1 MDYHKA
7 AQAVA
12 ALLSGGGS
20 GGGFESAT
28 RLHHIECEGP
38 LDDGLIEAWCLREEL
53 NQPWRL
59 ELSVLSLKAGLDLQD
74 MLALRLNLRS
84 TLSDGSEFWRGGI
97 VTHASADDADG
108 GFARYRLVVEPWL
121 GLLAHTRRSQVWQEK
136 SLIEIIESVFSQYSA
151 HAAWRWADCVTA
163 HLARSPFN
171 GAGEHRSYTLQYRE
185 TDLAFVSRL
194 LAEEGLVYRFERNDG
209 APLGHT
215 LVILADTVD
224 PASCPEDTCSASS
237 LGGQG
242 IRYHRSGIIEDQDT
256 IQAIGGVRRLPIYQA
271 VVAAWDYKAKRVV
284 AASAPTIGSIGGDQA
299 PRLEAFDWSGAYTF
313 ATSAAADR
321 AAELVQQAHEARHK
335 HWIGRSTVR
344 SFEAGTHFHLTESAL
359 DVLAA
364 LGQATG
370 RKSDDRRFL
379 LTRVIHAGI
388 SNLPKSTNDAI
399 VTTLHEGGVDL
410 LADWVPDEVKTQV
423 AQAGYGNHFEALRA
437 SVPWRPALQDD
448 NSLRL
453 NPKPTAPSTL
463 GATVVGPDDQ
473 ELHMDAQGRI
483 RVRFDFQTQPMGPD
497 TSASSTWVRVLQ
509 SYAGPGMG
517 LQFIPRIGQQV
528 LIAFWDND
536 IDRPYV
542 QCALYDGRGEGGV
555 PATPGG
561 KPGSTDT
568 SVFAKSSGHNPSA
581 QGNLTGGHSPA
592 WHGASMAD
600 VVPGAGQR
608 NASALSGWKT
618 QEFSGIGYTQLAFDD
633 SNNQLR
639 AQLAVT
645 QHGTQLNLGHLIHQA
660 DNHRGSFRGLG
671 FELRTDAY
679 GAIRAGAGVVL
690 STYGQDP
697 SEPAGDLVPAM
708 ALARQLEKLGQVM
721 SNAAGQHETVKLA
734 GDIGSHLAS
743 KSFIDQDAAPF
754 KAMRIAVSGMVD
766 EESPHKAT
774 VDAVSKNISA
784 SDDKKPH
791 TTDPIA
797 AIAAKAG
804 LSVNAGQD
812 LQMRAAETH
821 SSASGQDTHF
831 ATGANLRIHT
841 GQAIGML
848 AGAIGLGKE
857 AVGKG
862 ITVIAAKKDI
872 EIEAQS
878 DTMQIASK
886 GDMLIESE
894 NGHIDFAAAKRIIM
908 RVAGGASITIEGGNI
923 IHACP
928 GTFTVLAGHKSF
940 LGPRLVNQALPEFP
954 KSILKGLLT
963 LKFDHAPAGQGSA
976 WAGMPYKL
984 YADGALVK
992 QDVLDETGTVTV
1004 PHSDA
1009 IKLYKLEMANGAIYK
1024 MPMVSE
1030 YTNPKQGDPANK
1042 GFLKHEIGPP
1052 AQDTGSTPTG
1062 SPLRERYNKAFG
1074 S

>member
-1 MDYHKA
+1 MEYQRA
-7 AQAVA
+7 LQTVA
-12 ALLSGGGS
+12 ALLQGGGGGS
-20 GGGFESAT
+20 SFDTET
-28 RLHHIECEGP
+28 RLHHIECAGWQGKV
-38 LDDGLIEAWCLREEL
+38 LVEAWCLREEL

-59 ELSVLSLKAGLDLQD
+59 EISALTLKVGQDLDEMVGQRVD
-74 MLALRLNLRS
+74 LRS
-84 TLSDGSEFWRGGI
+84 TLSDGSEFRRSGM
-97 VTHASADDADG
+97 VVEAVAEDSDG
-108 GFARYRLVVEPWL
+108 GFARYRLIVVPWVE
-121 GLLAHTRRSQVWQEK
+121 LLKYTCRSQVWQEK
-136 SLIEIIESVFSQYSA
+136 SVVEILESVFSQYSA
-151 HAAWRWADCVTA
+151 YASWRWADCVAA
-163 HLARSPFN
+163 HLDKSPHN
-171 GAGEHRSYTLQYRE
+171 GTGKHRSYTLQHRE
-185 TDLAFVSRL
+185 SDFAFVSRI
-194 LAEEGLVYRFERNDG
+194 LAEEGLVYRFERDEG
-209 APLGHT
+209 GPLGHT
-215 LVILADTVD
+215 LVILADTVS
-224 PASCPEDTCSASS
+224 PASCPEDTCSASA

-256 IQAIGGVRRLPIYQA
+256 IQAIGGIRQLPIYQA

-284 AASAPTIGSIGGDQA
+284 AASVPTLGSVGGDQA
-299 PRLEAFDWSGAYTF
+299 PRLEAYDWSGPYTF
-313 ATSAAADR
+313 GTSAAADR
-321 AAELVQQAHEARHK
+321 AAVLAQESHEARHK

-370 RKSDDRRFL
+370 HTSDDRRFL

-388 SNLPKSTNDAI
+388 SNLPKSTNEAI
-399 VTTLHEGGVDL
+399 VTLLHEGGVDL
-410 LADWVPDEVKTQV
+410 LADWVPGEVRQQV
-423 AQAGYGNHFEALRA
+423 AQAGYANHFHAIRA

-448 NSLRL
+448 TGKRL

-463 GATVVGPDDQ
+463 VATVVGPDDQ
-473 ELHMDAQGRI
+473 EIHMDALCRI

-497 TSASSTWVRVLQ
+497 TSQSSTWVRVLQ
-509 SYAGPGMG
+509 SFAGPGMG

-568 SVFAKSSGHNPSA
+568 SVFAKSSDHNPSA

-592 WHGASMAD
+592 WHGASAAD
-600 VVPGAGQR
+600 VLPGAGQR
-608 NASALSGWKT
+608 NAAAISGWKLA
-618 QEFSGIGYTQLAFDD
+618 EYSGIGFTQLAFDD
-633 SNNQLR
+633 SNNQQR
-639 AQLAVT
+639 MQLAVT

-679 GAIRAGAGVVL
+679 GAIRAGLGVIL
-690 STYGQDP
+690 STYGQDL

-708 ALARQLEKLGQVM
+708 ALAKQLEKLGQVM

-766 EESPHKAT
+766 EQAPHQAT

-791 TTDPIA
+791 TTDPIV

-812 LQMRAAETH
+812 LQMCAAETH
-821 SSASGQDTHF
+821 GSASGQDTHF

-848 AGAIGLGKE
+848 AGAIGPGKE

-862 ITVIAAKKDI
+862 IAVIAAKKDI

-984 YADGALVK
+984 YADGALIK
-992 QDVLDETGTVTV
+992 QDVLDDTGTVTV
-1004 PHSDA
+1004 PHTA
-1009 IKLYKLEMANGAIYK
+1009 AVKLYKLEMANGAIYK
-1024 MPMVSE
+1024 MPMVAE
-1030 YTNPKQGDPANK
+1030 YTNPKEGDPANK
-1042 GFLKHEIGPP
+1042 GFLKHEIGGKP
-1052 AQDTGSTPTG
+1052 DTGRTPI
-1062 SPLRERYNKAFG
+1062 SSKLRERYNKGFG
-1074 S
+1074 K